1 MAEKKNEPEFD
12 FDGWTEEDER
22 EALEELRASQQ
33 VKTSINAKARLLGVK
48 SPSGKI
54 YAIPLSMTLG
64 QAEEV
69 ERAAAESD
77 SDGMEKLLGIL
88 CPDKVSDLKG
98 EDMAV
103 VSAMFEAFMDT
114 YAKLNGATA
123 GE

>member
-1 MAEKKNEPEFD
+1 MAGKTTEETFD
-12 FDGWTEEDER
+12 FENWTEEDER
-22 EALEELRASQQ
+22 KALDELRAAQK

-48 SPSGKI
+48 SPSGRV

-69 ERAAAESD
+69 ERAASESD
-77 SDGMEKLLGIL
+77 SDGMEKLLGLL
-88 CPDKVSDLKG
+88 CPDRVSDLKG

-103 VSAMFEAFMDT
+103 VSAMFEAFMGT
-114 YAKLNGATA
+114 YAKLNGVAS